1 MIHILIDIHNG
12 SILIVEILKLHILL
26 LKVSKKMIAFIIM
39 AWKYVFFKKE
49 NGLEAPLKFHMKK
62 VKLRGMIS
70 ISPINLLI
78 LSCLLTFHIPF
89 HILTQI

>member
-39 AWKYVFFKKE
+39 A
-49 NGLEAPLKFHMKK
+49 
-62 VKLRGMIS
+62 
-70 ISPINLLI
+70 
-78 LSCLLTFHIPF
+78 
-89 HILTQI
+89 